1 MISLLLPE
9 LLLLA
14 LPAGAL
20 WWVTRPAGRGAQVLR
35 GVVLGVVVLAIAGP
49 ILRRPVSGRD
59 VVVVVDRSGSMP
71 EESQERAMELIR
83 LLEESRA
90 DGDRVGIVSIGEG
103 ATIER
108 PTSASARFESFSTA
122 ADAQASDIGAGID
135 LAISMIPQE
144 RAGTIVLLTDGRST
158 EGSPLPSAR
167 RAAARGIPI
176 TTRELS
182 KPMAKA
188 DLSVARLDLPQSLDV
203 DEPFQF
209 SGWVRAD
216 TAQEATWVLTRDGET
231 ISTGRQRFEPGLNR
245 LVFRDAL
252 PQAGI
257 GVYQL
262 QVEAAAGDPQ
272 PQNNLGL
279 GAVMANGTRRVLLLN
294 DAGQPSTLSQT
305 LVQAGMDVAVSS
317 PEAQAID
324 AVLLS
329 RYRSVILENVDAGRL
344 GLSGMSALRT
354 FVEHQGGGLLM
365 TGGQASF
372 GVGGYH
378 KSPLEP
384 VMPVSLELKQEHR
397 KVGMALAVVLDR
409 SGSMGVEVQP
419 NVTKMDL
426 ANDGTAAAIT
436 LLSPIDSI
444 SVIAVDSEPHVIV
457 KQTQVTDPG
466 ALAKEVARI
475 ESMGGG
481 IYTRVG
487 LESAYAQLLKAEQ
500 RNKHVILFSDAADSV
515 QQEGVPALL
524 KKMERDGITVSV
536 IALGTD
542 KDSDAAFL
550 RRTAEQGS
558 GEVYFTERP
567 ADLPRLFAMDTLVAA
582 RAAFIDT
589 PTSATPLPSLV
600 TLGLPSGS
608 FPTVDAYNL
617 AWPKPGATVGIR
629 TNDENA
635 AVILAWEQAGLG
647 RSAAYT
653 GQIGG
658 GQGQSLVRWRQFS
671 SFFVTLTRWTAL
683 QEPPADWYA
692 EVQRQGRQGVVR
704 VEVAADQSEL
714 PGTLSAS
721 VSGPDGTLEEV
732 LLQRVGP
739 SAYQAT
745 IELPPE
751 GVAVGVVQ
759 INERSALSLPPLAL
773 PHSPEFAHLED
784 PKTGSRNLERV
795 ARITGGGPLGRADA
809 LWDTPQQ
816 GTAGKVMTR
825 PLLILALLLLLL
837 EIGLRRLMLWDRI
850 SALAP
855 KRDASKPGFF
865 ARRAARKAQAP
876 RRSTAPSSAPSAAPS
891 RVGASKSASKPAS
904 KPEPPPEPPPK
915 SGGMGSAMDKARN
928 KAGRKLK
935 R

>member
-1 MISLLLPE
+1 MIGLLLPE

-14 LPAGAL
+14 LPAAAL
-20 WWVTRPAGRGAQVLR
+20 WWVTRPPGRGPRALR
-35 GVVLGVVVLAIAGP
+35 AVVLAVVVLAVSGP
-49 ILRRPVSGRD
+49 ILRRPVTGRD
-59 VVVVVDRSGSMP
+59 VIVVVDRSGSMP
-71 EESQERAMELIR
+71 EESQDRALELIG
-83 LLEESRA
+83 LLEGSR
-90 DGDRVGIVSIGEG
+90 DEGDRVGIVSVGEG
-103 ATIER
+103 STIER
-108 PTSASARFESFSTA
+108 PASATARFESFTA
-122 ADAQASDIGAGID
+122 PANAQASDIGAGID
-135 LAISMIPQE
+135 LALTMVPPD
-144 RAGTIVLLTDGRST
+144 RAGTIVLLSDGRST
-158 EGSPLPSAR
+158 EGSPMPAAR
-167 RAAARGIPI
+167 RSAARGVPI
-176 TTRELS
+176 TVRELS

-209 SGWVRAD
+209 SGWVRSD

-231 ISTGRQRFEPGLNR
+231 ISSGRQRFEPGLNR

-262 QVEAAAGDPQ
+262 QVQAADKDPQ
-272 PQNNLGL
+272 PQNNVGL

-294 DAGQPSTLSQT
+294 DAGAPSTLSQT
-305 LVQAGMDVAVSS
+305 LTQAGMDVDVSS
-317 PEAQAID
+317 PEAQAIN

-329 RYRSVILENVDAGRL
+329 RYRSVVLENVDAGRV
-344 GLSGMSALRT
+344 GLSGMSALRS
-354 FVEHQGGGLLM
+354 FVERQGGGLLM

-384 VMPVSLELKQEHR
+384 VLPVSLELKQEHR

-409 SGSMGVEVQP
+409 SGSMAAEVQP

-426 ANDGTAAAIT
+426 ANDGTAAAIG

-457 KQTQVTDPG
+457 KQVQVTDPA
-466 ALAKEVARI
+466 ALAKDVARI

-487 LESAYAQLLKAEQ
+487 LESAYSQLLKAEQ

-515 QQEGVPALL
+515 QQEGVPKLL
-524 KKMERDGITVSV
+524 KQMEADGITVSV
-536 IALGTD
+536 IALGTES
-542 KDSDAAFL
+542 DSDAAFL
-550 RRTAEQGS
+550 RRTAEQGG
-558 GEVYFTERP
+558 GEIYFTERP

-589 PTSATPLPSLV
+589 PTAAVPQPSLI
-600 TLGLPSGS
+600 TLGLPAER
-608 FPTVDAYNL
+608 FPQVDAYNL
-617 AWPKPGATVGIR
+617 AWPKPGATVGVR
-629 TNDENA
+629 TTDENA

-653 GQIGG
+653 GQVGG
-658 GQGQSLVRWRQFS
+658 AQGRSLVQWRQFS

-692 EVQRQGRQGVVR
+692 EVQRQGRYGVVR
-704 VEVAADQSEL
+704 VEVAEGESEL
-714 PGTLSAS
+714 PGSLQAA
-721 VSGPDGTLEEV
+721 VSGPDGGLQDLTL
-732 LLQRVGP
+732 LRVGP
-739 SAYQAT
+739 ASYQAK
-745 IELPPE
+745 IALPPE
-751 GVAVGVVQ
+751 GIAVGAVQ
-759 INERSALSLPPLAL
+759 ISERSALSLPPLAL

-784 PKTGSRNLERV
+784 PKGGSTTL
-795 ARITGGGPLGRADA
+795 ARLAKTTGGGPLGRADA
-809 LWDTPQQ
+809 LWDAPQQ
-816 GTAGKVMTR
+816 GSAGQVMTR

-837 EIGLRRLMLWDRI
+837 EIGLRRLMLWGRL
-850 SALAP
+850 SGWAPSPGAPGWLA
-855 KRDASKPGFF
+855 KRRQARASK
-865 ARRAARKAQAP
+865 ARSAP
-876 RRSTAPSSAPSAAPS
+876 ERRPSAAPS
-891 RVGASKSASKPAS
+891 RIGPSSPA
-904 KPEPPPEPPPK
+904 PAAQAPPPEAPPSAPK
-915 SGGMGSAMDKARN
+915 TGGIGGALDKARN